1 LPRSVIHLIVRS
13 YNEKKQNSKTWIN
26 PLRHGGTLYLEL
38 ENWKSLPVEEKTI
51 SATSASQRIDNSSAF
66 LNNPFL
72 LLEKVTCLAAVL
84 SILLSLSFSLAMAT
98 VHFLLSEEKKKLKEE
113 RGKEACKVEQQPREK
128 EVGGELE
135 ASV

>member
-1 LPRSVIHLIVRS
+1 
-13 YNEKKQNSKTWIN
+13 
-26 PLRHGGTLYLEL
+26 
-38 ENWKSLPVEEKTI
+38 LPVEEKTI